1 MAKIH
6 EICKGNL
13 WGASFETASIRSTVR
28 LFCSIFKR
36 RQVASTSRSVCLSVG
51 RSVCPQNEIQKATN
65 NICTQKLHMIK
76 PSLRRGLS
84 RLFSI
89 TKKMKQL
96 FLQSR
101 SIESKGLS
109 NRSTLFYLRTPLQ
122 REHGLNPHKYISDV
136 SNSL

>member
-65 NICTQKLHMIK
+65 NICTQKLHIIK

-84 RLFSI
+84 RLFFFNSVFGRD
-89 TKKMKQL
+89 M
-96 FLQSR
+96 S
-101 SIESKGLS
+101 
-109 NRSTLFYLRTPLQ
+109 LFYSILYNAFNQSQPNTETCQP
-122 REHGLNPHKYISDV
+122 KTVIC
-136 SNSL
+136 